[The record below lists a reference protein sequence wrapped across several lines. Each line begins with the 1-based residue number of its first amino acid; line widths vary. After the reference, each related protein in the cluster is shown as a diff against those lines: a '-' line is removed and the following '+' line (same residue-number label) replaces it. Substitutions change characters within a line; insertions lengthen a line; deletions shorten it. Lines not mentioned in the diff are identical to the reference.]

1 MQGLVILPFWMLVL
15 FFAFKRKH
23 HILQSIRDIDAVR
36 FTMVRKV
43 LRSQQDGL
51 EEQLEMAEL

>member
-1 MQGLVILPFWMLVL
+1 MLVL